1 MVICIFNAVDPLFI
15 LTIMQ
20 NLLLKINSS
29 RILNYFKFVCVCVI
43 LLFSFK
49 TNAQKVE
56 QIKSDQGEIV
66 TMYSDILKEDRKI
79 LIYTP
84 KDSINS
90 EKRYPVIY
98 VLDADNHFAQ
108 MVEYSKYL
116 SRQDVYVIP
125 PMIVVGIT
133 NTNRVRDLTPSKSN
147 FDYSGKPDTT
157 LNAPYKNS
165 GGNEFFF
172 QFIQKE
178 LLPYVNSNYKIQPYR
193 ILAGHSFGGLTAINC
208 LINYPDMFNAYI
220 AVSPSFWWDQK
231 FLLKLADKKLKAGS
245 SLSKTLFFSDGNEGS
260 SPESPFHKDVL
271 KFDSLLKSRSIKGLN
286 FEYTSYPMES
296 HMTVPIKTYYDGL
309 RFVYHQWALP
319 PVSDEKINSEIIM
332 KHYKGLSQRF
342 GYPILPDEAYF
353 NGLAQWLVKSPTT
366 INNGIKILEMNTVN
380 YPSSSRA
387 FMSLGAAYT
396 MKGEKQKAIALYKK
410 ASELNPTSNE
420 IKLRLQDL
428 QK

>member
-1 MVICIFNAVDPLFI
+1 
-15 LTIMQ
+15 MQ
-20 NLLLKINSS
+20 NLLLKVNSI
-29 RILNYFKFVCVCVI
+29 RILNCFKFVCVCVI

-56 QIKSDQGEIV
+56 PIKSDQGEIV
-66 TMYSDILKEDRKI
+66 TMHSGILNEDRKI

-84 KDSINS
+84 KDSVNP

-98 VLDADNHFAQ
+98 VLDADNHFMQ

-133 NTNRVRDLTPSKSN
+133 NTDRVRDLTPSKSN

-157 LNAPYKNS
+157 ANAPYKNS
-165 GGNEFFF
+165 GGNEHFL

-178 LLPYVNSNYKIQPYR
+178 LLPYVNSNYKTQPYR
-193 ILAGHSFGGLTAINC
+193 IFAGHSFGGLTAINC
-208 LINYPDMFNAYI
+208 LIDYPDMFNAYI
-220 AVSPSFWWDQK
+220 AVSPSFWWDQR

-245 SLSKTLFFSDGNEGS
+245 TLSKTLFFSDGNEGS
-260 SPESPFHKDVL
+260 SPKSPFHADVL
-271 KFDSLLKSRSIKGLN
+271 KFDSLLKSRNIKELD
-286 FEYTSYPMES
+286 FEYTSYPVES
-296 HMTVPIKTYYDGL
+296 HMTVPIKSYYDGL
-309 RFVYHQWALP
+309 RFIYRQWVLP
-319 PVSDEKINSEIIM
+319 PVSDEKMNSEIIM
-332 KHYKGLSQRF
+332 SHYKGLSKRF
-342 GYPILPDEAYF
+342 GYSILPDESYF

-366 INNGIKILEMNTVN
+366 LNNGIKILEMNTIN

-387 FMSLGAAYT
+387 FMALGAAYV
-396 MKGEKQKAIALYKK
+396 MKGEKQNAIASYKK

-420 IKLRLQDL
+420 IKLRLQEL